1 MKSMRFSLVLA
12 AALLAAPALAQDD
25 ADAAQQAQAAQAPK
39 QTDEKSFTDWAVR
52 CYAVKSS
59 SPCEMTS
66 FRIIKKT
73 GQRILGVQM
82 LYDAKDNAQAM
93 IISVPLGVS
102 FANGLILETDT
113 WKSPV
118 IKFRYCNQVGC
129 WVQALLPG
137 DVVNNLKWLSLG
149 VIPTVILAIFIAYLL
164 ELGSFRKIESYV
176 RTLILYPV
184 AMSFIVTGTIWSWMF
199 DPDKGVLN
207 TILRGIGLGALQ
219 GRFDTNPSTA
229 TYWLIL
235 IFVWQYLGF
244 SVIILQAS
252 LRTADIHEM
261 TESAL
266 IDGASRL
273 RILLQIIIPNIRSGI
288 LVLVSLLLISTLKVF
303 DIVYIVTFGGP
314 GSATDVLA
322 FYMLI
327 ATFQQHL
334 VSLGA
339 GIGVIIFLLAAI
351 IVVPY
356 TIYAFR
362 KWFE

>member
-1 MKSMRFSLVLA
+1 LPEFLVFKLP
-12 AALLAAPALAQDD
+12 LLFFVGLLYGMLVW
-25 ADAAQQAQAAQAPK
+25 
-39 QTDEKSFTDWAVR
+39 TIIVSFTNW
-52 CYAVKSS
+52 S
-59 SPCEMTS
+59 
-66 FRIIKKT
+66 
-73 GQRILGVQM
+73 GV
-82 LYDAKDNAQAM
+82 APNFE
-93 IISVPLGVS
+93 
-102 FANGLILETDT
+102 FAGLKWYKLMFHLDRFQVD
-113 WKSPV
+113 V
-118 IKFRYCNQVGC
+118 I
-129 WVQALLPG
+129 
-137 DVVNNLKWLSLG
+137 NNLKWLSLG
-149 VIPTVILAIFIAYLL
+149 VIPTMILAILIAYLL
-164 ELGSFRKIESYV
+164 ELGSFRKIESYI

-199 DPDKGVLN
+199 DPDKGVIN
-207 TILRGIGLGALQ
+207 TILRTIGLGFLH
-219 GRFDTNPSTA
+219 GRFTTNPATA
-229 TYWLIL
+229 TYWLIV

-244 SVIILQAS
+244 AVIILQAS
-252 LRTADIHEM
+252 LRTNEIHEM

-273 RILLQIIIPNIRSGI
+273 RILLQIIIPNIRSGL
-288 LVLVSLLLISTLKVF
+288 LVLLSLLLISTLKVF

-314 GSATDVLA
+314 GSSTDVLA

-339 GIGVIIFLLAAI
+339 GFGVIIFLLAAV

>member
-1 MKSMRFSLVLA
+1 MRPSLILTERQESFTFLFVSLKTHWTQKGSVVSTA
-12 AALLAAPALAQDD
+12 NRIETIHPKRRKNIRSRYTLPEFLVFKLPLLFFVALL
-25 ADAAQQAQAAQAPK
+25 
-39 QTDEKSFTDWAVR
+39 
-52 CYAVKSS
+52 Y
-59 SPCEMTS
+59 
-66 FRIIKKT
+66 
-73 GQRILGVQM
+73 GM
-82 LYDAKDNAQAM
+82 LVWT
-93 IISVPLGVS
+93 IVVS
-102 FANGLILETDT
+102 FSNWNGVAPNFDFAGLKWYKLMFRLDRFQVD
-113 WKSPV
+113 V
-118 IKFRYCNQVGC
+118 I
-129 WVQALLPG
+129 
-137 DVVNNLKWLSLG
+137 NNLKWLSLG

-164 ELGSFRKIESYV
+164 ELGSFRKVESYI

-207 TILRGIGLGALQ
+207 TILRGIGLEALQ
-219 GRFDTNPSTA
+219 GRFVTNPSTA

-273 RILLQIIIPNIRSGI
+273 RILLQIIIPNIRAGI
-288 LVLVSLLLISTLKVF
+288 MVLVSLLLISTLKVF